1 MPNPGDEGTCFEFR
15 DSVDAEFD
23 PSSGT
28 ARRVFTV
35 GQTEITPVMPLGF
48 PNFGEVHPRY
58 PGLFC
63 DKVGVQERLGPTM
76 TRMYALYSTNGRF
89 TTVLRRPG
97 IDLVRGYLRIDPER
111 GEVSVPFLVA
121 TTRRVPMFTSNAQG
135 QRVQTENGR
144 TWEWINLPRKSV
156 YYRTVWSRSVDV
168 LNLDQSARDYITS
181 QTGQIHKFPD
191 NNFYMMLA
199 PSMTQK
205 TAQQGN
211 SVYTIAY
218 QWVTEPTLPIPG
230 LPAQPGDEGFP
241 LPSSYTIPP
250 IVLENYYVTSRY
262 PRPPFYNYQVI
273 PGAYEYTDAATG
285 IVFGVPDVY
294 VVDGFPDK
302 RTTLLGWQTLPG
314 GPLDDL

>member
-97 IDLVRGYLRIDPER
+97 IDLQRGYLRIDPER

-121 TTRRVPMFTSNAQG
+121 TARTIPLYTND
-135 QRVQTENGR
+135 EEGR
-144 TWEWINLPRKSV
+144 KILTDVGRSWEWVNYPRKSV

-168 LNLDQSARDYITS
+168 LNLDQAARDYITS
-181 QTGQIHKFPD
+181 QTGQIHTFPD
-191 NNFYMMLA
+191 GKPYMMLA
-199 PSMTQK
+199 PQMTQK

-218 QWVTEPTLPIPG
+218 QWVTEPS
-230 LPAQPGDEGFP
+230 LPAPGYPPFP
-241 LPSSYTIPP
+241 GQTNGPQFSPP
-250 IVLENYYVTSRY
+250 VTEPVLSNFYVTAND
-262 PRPPFYNYQVI
+262 PRPPFYNYQVVPGYREYSDIDTGARISI
-273 PGAYEYTDAATG
+273 P
-285 IVFGVPDVY
+285 VVY

-302 RTTLLGWQTLPG
+302 RSTPLGWQTLPG
-314 GPLDDL
+314 DPLGGL